1 MKGNLISCTD
11 NIIIEKDI
19 FKLFVL
25 FQISILL
32 ILLIESFIKENV
44 ELHYLLCHNLGYI
57 S

>member
-25 FQISILL
+25 FEISILL

-44 ELHYLLCHNLGYI
+44 ESHYLLYHNHGYI